1 MDEYLLANHHGK
13 NKGYFLTAKVIEK
26 RFETHEVQEL
36 ISQGDFVAAI
46 TYDNYK
52 SEIYYRCATYA
63 KGKTKT
69 HIKEFFKQNGL
80 NDTELKEVFK
90 KGLLIKGGIN

>member
-1 MDEYLLANHHGK
+1 MDEYLLANHHGR

-52 SEIYYRCATYA
+52 SEIYYRCVVQA

-69 HIKEFFKQNGL
+69 HIKEFFLQNGL
-80 NDTELKEVFK
+80 NEDELKEASFGMV
-90 KGLLIKGGIN
+90 